1 MEVSLELNLLA
12 FRICN
17 RLTILEKVMVADMT
31 TKKRF
36 SFKKAI
42 KFITIGILSIVV
54 LWVILHQGMTLY
66 EKNKYEAMGQL
77 VEVDGERMHV
87 HIQGEGPNTII
98 LLPGLGT
105 SAPVLDFE
113 PLMNELSKSNRVV
126 VVEPFGYG
134 WSDKTD
140 KDRTVENMVE
150 EVRTALKG
158 ANIEG
163 PYVLMP
169 HSIGGIYSMHFA
181 NTYPEEVKA
190 IVGIDPT
197 LPAAVDYFDVPVP
210 TMPGFLRA
218 VGPSG
223 IARIVVAGNEEDF
236 LPLAKEGTYSAE
248 NLELTKTLT
257 VWNGYNKNII
267 MEANEISN
275 NIAKTINMTFPS
287 DIPVMIFTPK
297 DEKVNPAGKSTM
309 TFYEEQLDNVE
320 KSKIV
325 PLAGHHYLHWTNAE
339 EISEHVGE
347 FIGGS

>member
-1 MEVSLELNLLA
+1 MN
-12 FRICN
+12 
-17 RLTILEKVMVADMT
+17 
-31 TKKRF
+31 TKKRV
-36 SFKKAI
+36 SFRKAFKYI
-42 KFITIGILSIVV
+42 SVGLISMGV
-54 LWVILHQGMTLY
+54 LWVAYHQVMVLF
-66 EKNKYEAMGQL
+66 EKNKYEATGQL
-77 VEVDGERMHV
+77 VEVDGSNMHV
-87 HIQGEGPNTII
+87 HAEGEGPNTII

-113 PLMNELSKSNRVV
+113 PLVDELSKNNRVV

-134 WSDKTD
+134 WSEKTD
-140 KDRTVENMVE
+140 KDRTVENVVE
-150 EVRTALKG
+150 EVRAALQEAK
-158 ANIEG
+158 IEG
-163 PYVLMP
+163 PYILMP
-169 HSIGGIYSMHFA
+169 HSIGGIYSTYYA

-190 IVGIDPT
+190 IVGIDTT

-218 VGPSG
+218 VAPSG
-223 IARIVVAGNEEDF
+223 IARIVIAGNEEDF
-236 LPLAKEGTYSAE
+236 LPLSEEGTYSAE

-275 NIAKTINMTFPS
+275 NIAKTINMSFPS

-309 TFYEEQLDNVE
+309 TFYEEQLTNVV

-325 PLAGHHYLHWTNAE
+325 PLDGHHYLHWTNAE
-339 EISEHVGE
+339 EMSEHVGE

>member
-1 MEVSLELNLLA
+1 
-12 FRICN
+12 
-17 RLTILEKVMVADMT
+17 MVADLT

-36 SFKKAI
+36 SFRKAI
-42 KFITIGILSIVV
+42 KFITIGLLSIVV
-54 LWVILHQGMTLY
+54 LWLILHQSMTFY
-66 EKNKYEAMGQL
+66 ERNKYEAMGQL

-87 HIQGEGPNTII
+87 HTQGDGPSTII

-113 PLMNELSKSNRVV
+113 PLMNELSKSYRVV

-150 EVRTALKG
+150 EVRAALQE

-163 PYVLMP
+163 PYILMP
-169 HSIGGIYSMHFA
+169 HSIGGIYSTYYA

-197 LPAAVDYFDVPVP
+197 LPAAIDYFDVPVP
-210 TMPGFLRA
+210 TMPGFLRVVA
-218 VGPSG
+218 PSG
-223 IARIVVAGNEEDF
+223 IARMVIAGNEGDF
-236 LPLAKEGTYSAE
+236 LPLAEEGTYSAD
-248 NLELTKTLT
+248 NLDITKTLT

-275 NIAKTINMTFPS
+275 NIAKTISMSFPS
-287 DIPVMIFTPK
+287 NIPVLIFKTK
-297 DEKVNPAGKSTM
+297 DDKVNPAGRSTM
-309 TFYEEQLDNVE
+309 TFYEEQLENVE
-320 KSKIV
+320 KNKIV
-325 PLAGHHYLHWTNAE
+325 PLDGHHYLHWTNAE
-339 EISEHVGE
+339 EMSRHVGE
-347 FIGGS
+347 FIG

>member
-1 MEVSLELNLLA
+1 MN
-12 FRICN
+12 
-17 RLTILEKVMVADMT
+17 

-36 SFKKAI
+36 SFRKAI
-42 KFITIGILSIVV
+42 KYISVSLVSLVV
-54 LWVILHQGMTLY
+54 LWVAIHQVMVLF
-66 EKNKYEAMGQL
+66 EKNKYEATGQL
-77 VEVDGERMHV
+77 VEVDGNSMHV
-87 HIQGEGPNTII
+87 HVEGDGPKTIL

-134 WSDKTD
+134 WSEKTK
-140 KDRTVENMVE
+140 KDRTVENVVG
-150 EVRTALKG
+150 EVRVALQEAK
-158 ANIEG
+158 IEG
-163 PYVLMP
+163 PYILMP
-169 HSIGGIYSMHFA
+169 HSIGGIYSMYYA
-181 NTYPEEVKA
+181 NTYPEEVEA

-218 VGPSG
+218 VAPSG
-223 IARIVVAGNEEDF
+223 IARIVVAGNKEDF
-236 LPLAKEGTYSAE
+236 LPLAEEGTYSAE

-275 NIAKTINMTFPS
+275 NIAKTINLSFPS

-297 DEKVNPAGKSTM
+297 DEKVNPAGRSTM
-309 TFYEEQLDNVE
+309 TFYEEQLENVE
-320 KSKIV
+320 KNKIV
-325 PLAGHHYLHWTNAE
+325 PLDGHHYLHWTNAE
-339 EISEHVGE
+339 EMSEHVGE

>member
-1 MEVSLELNLLA
+1 MN
-12 FRICN
+12 
-17 RLTILEKVMVADMT
+17 

-36 SFKKAI
+36 SFRK
-42 KFITIGILSIVV
+42 ILKYISVGLISMVV
-54 LWVILHQGMTLY
+54 LWVAYHQVMVLF
-66 EKNKYEAMGQL
+66 EKNKYEATGQL
-77 VEVDGERMHV
+77 VEVDGNNMHV
-87 HIQGEGPNTII
+87 HAEGEGANTII

-105 SAPVLDFE
+105 SAPVMDFE

-134 WSDKTD
+134 WSEKTD
-140 KDRTVENMVE
+140 KDRTVENVVE
-150 EVRTALKG
+150 EVRAALKK
-158 ANIEG
+158 ANIDG
-163 PYVLMP
+163 PYILMP
-169 HSIGGIYSMHFA
+169 HSIGGIYSTYYA

-197 LPAAVDYFDVPVP
+197 LPAAVDYFDVLVP

-218 VGPSG
+218 VAPSG
-223 IARIVVAGNEEDF
+223 IARIMVAGNEEDF
-236 LPLAKEGTYSAE
+236 LPLAEEGTYSAE

-275 NIAKTINMTFPS
+275 NIAKTINMSFPS

-309 TFYEEQLDNVE
+309 TFYEEQLENVA
-320 KSKIV
+320 KNKIV
-325 PLAGHHYLHWTNAE
+325 PLEGHHYLHWTNAVE
-339 EISEHVGE
+339 MSEHVGE